1 MRFFTTFFALYLLLL
16 ACLPC
21 ADTNQEMARPARFVL
36 TQTRDDSATHHA
48 DWCSPLCQCSCCA
61 GAYLPVALTASPASP
76 TRSYLTAVRWTALL
90 TPACHD
96 AFGSVWQPPQA

>member
-1 MRFFTTFFALYLLLL
+1 MRFFTTFFALYLLIL

-21 ADTNQEMARPARFVL
+21 AESSQAMARPGGVVIA
-36 TQTRDDSATHHA
+36 QNRDDSATHHP

-61 GAYLPVALTASPASP
+61 GAYLPVVLTAYLAPPAW
-76 TRSYLTAVRWTALL
+76 SYAESVRWPALA

>member
-1 MRFFTTFFALYLLLL
+1 MRFFTTFFALYLLIL

-21 ADTNQEMARPARFVL
+21 ADTSQAVARPAHFV
-36 TQTRDDSATHHA
+36 TAQHRDASGTHHG

-61 GAYLPVALTASPASP
+61 GVYLPATQTAYPAAP
-76 TRSYLTAVRWTALL
+76 VRSYTVAVQWTALP